1 VLADAEVGTGV
12 LSRRSFLNASAAILA
27 VGLCAG
33 GSRAQNTPPASGMR
47 VALNGY
53 DPISYFNP
61 GHPEKGSAEFSF
73 AFDDAVYWFK
83 SAEHRTMFAADP
95 ERYAPQFEGFCAMT
109 IAAGEKAEADPEAW
123 SISDGKLFVFRTKA
137 VIPKFNQNPTNV
149 ITQANANWPTLHA
162 AK

>member
-1 VLADAEVGTGV
+1 MLTDAEVAMRI
-12 LSRRSFLNASAAILA
+12 LSRRNFLDASAAVCA
-27 VGLCAG
+27 VGLYAYG
-33 GSRAQNTPPASGMR
+33 TRAQNAPPASDMR
-47 VALNGY
+47 VALSGY

-123 SISDGKLFVFRTKA
+123 SISDGKLFVFRMKA
-137 VIPKFNQNPTNV
+137 VVPKFNQNAANV
-149 ITQANANWPTLHA
+149 ITQANANWPSLHA